1 MIFFNRYRRFSSF
14 ENALVFSFALILIAI
29 LLSYYKRYEY
39 ILKNRAANEELYHI
53 NTAIVLYTVSNGKF
67 PDDLKALTK
76 ENFLL
81 QGKKTF
87 INRKYIEGISIDKD
101 GYPIDPW
108 GRRYKYD
115 KNRGL
120 AYINGG

>member
-1 MIFFNRYRRFSSF
+1 MMLLNRYKKYSSF
-14 ENALVFSFALILIAI
+14 ENALVLSFILILVAV
-29 LLSYYKRYEY
+29 LLGYYKRYEH
-39 ILKNRAANEELYHI
+39 IIKSRAANEELYHI

-76 ENFLL
+76 ANLL
-81 QGKKTF
+81 VQGKETF
-87 INRKYIEGISIDKD
+87 INRKYIEGIFLDKE

-120 AYINGG
+120 AYLNGN